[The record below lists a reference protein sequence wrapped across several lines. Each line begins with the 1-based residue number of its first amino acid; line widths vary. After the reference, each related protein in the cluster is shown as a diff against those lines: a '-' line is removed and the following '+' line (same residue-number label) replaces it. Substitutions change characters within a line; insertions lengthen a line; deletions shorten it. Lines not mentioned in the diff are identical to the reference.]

1 MVIDILL
8 MAGILVCAFM
18 ALRARKQLPSALWL
32 ASASVLTGVLMFLM
46 GSPEIGVIELSVG
59 GGLVTIL
66 FVFAINMTGEEQ
78 VPVKK
83 LLPWPVSIGLILGS
97 TILLIWLSLPA
108 FEFRLPPFDSV
119 GLTKVLWE
127 DRQLDVML
135 HIVLIFSGVL
145 GVLSLLADEVPD
157 KEPH

>member
-1 MVIDILL
+1 MVDILL

-32 ASASVLTGVLMFLM
+32 SSASVLTGVLMYLL
-46 GSPEIGVIELSVG
+46 GAPEIAVIELSVG

-66 FVFAINMTGEEQ
+66 FVFAINITGEEQ
-78 VPVKK
+78 VPVRK
-83 LLPWPVSIGLILGS
+83 LIPWPVSIALILGS
-97 TILLIWLSLPA
+97 TGLLIWLSMPA
-108 FEFRLPPFDSV
+108 FEFTLPQFDSA
-119 GLTKVLWE
+119 GLTAALWE

-145 GVLSLLADEVPD
+145 GVLSLLADESPG
-157 KEPH
+157 KETH

>member
-1 MVIDILL
+1 MIDILL
-8 MAGILVCAFM
+8 MAGILACAFM

-32 ASASVLTGVLMFLM
+32 SSASVLTGVLMYLL
-46 GSPEIGVIELSVG
+46 GAPEIGVIELSVG

-66 FVFAINMTGEEQ
+66 FVFAINITGEEQ
-78 VPVKK
+78 VPLKK

-97 TILLIWLSLPA
+97 TVLLVWLSLPA
-108 FEFRLPPFDSV
+108 FEFRLPAFDST
-119 GLTKVLWE
+119 GLTKALWE

-145 GVLSLLADEVPD
+145 GVLSLLADDPQS
-157 KEPH
+157 KETH

>member
-1 MVIDILL
+1 MVDILL
-8 MAGILVCAFM
+8 MAGILACAFM

-32 ASASVLTGVLMFLM
+32 SSASVLTGVLMYLL
-46 GSPEIGVIELSVG
+46 GAPEIGVIELSVG

-66 FVFAINMTGEEQ
+66 FVFAINITGEEQ

-97 TILLIWLSLPA
+97 TVLLIWLSLPA
-108 FEFRLPPFDSV
+108 FTFSLPAFDSV
-119 GLTKVLWE
+119 GLTTALWE

-145 GVLSLLADEVPD
+145 GVLSLLAEKPQS
-157 KEPH
+157 KETD